1 MNTIDKLYLLLVQ
14 YKTEAYNNPGS
25 PKAKELTHQFET
37 LIYEN
42 FRDEISSIVFT
53 VEVNKKQYFAN
64 GLHFSEDNACRLM
77 ITIGQLETD
86 KSDKQTVFFD
96 AWAPL
101 AIETMQNTIAKVES
115 QIRQEKEAKKAK
127 EELAW
132 YEKEIK
138 AAEKRKKTKK

>member
-14 YKTEAYNNPGS
+14 YQTEAYNNPGS
-25 PKAKELTHQFET
+25 QKAKELAHQFET

-42 FRDEISSIVFT
+42 FKDDISSIVFT

-64 GLHFSEDNACRLM
+64 GLHFSEDGACKLM
-77 ITIGQLETD
+77 ITIGQLEAD

-115 QIRQEKEAKKAK
+115 QIKQEKEAKKAK
-127 EELAW
+127 KELDW